1 MINMK
6 TLVGII
12 MGSASDWD
20 TMSRSSDTLD
30 LLNIS
35 YETRVISA
43 HRAPDELTEYS
54 SSASSRG
61 IEVIIAGA
69 GGAAAL
75 PGVIAAKT
83 TVPVLGVPILTSAL
97 GGMDSLLS
105 MVQMPAGIPVAS
117 LAIGNA
123 GATNAALFAAAILSN
138 KYPEI
143 KEKLDSFRENQT
155 RKVLE
160 VKLPKKS

>member
-1 MINMK
+1 MDN
-6 TLVGII
+6 LVGII

-20 TMSRSSDTLD
+20 TMSRSTDTLD
-30 LLNIS
+30 LLGIS

-43 HRAPDELTEYS
+43 HRAPDELEKYS
-54 SSASSRG
+54 SSASDRG
-61 IEVIIAGA
+61 VEVIIAGA

-83 TVPVLGVPILTSAL
+83 IIPVLGVPILTKSL

-105 MVQMPAGIPVAS
+105 MAQMPAGIPVAT

-123 GATNAALFAAAILSN
+123 GATNAALFAAAILSS

-143 KEKLDSFRENQT
+143 EKSLQSFRAEQT
-155 RKVLE
+155 KKVLE
-160 VKLPKKS
+160 VELPKK

>member
-1 MINMK
+1 MDN
-6 TLVGII
+6 LVGII

-20 TMSRSSDTLD
+20 TMSRSTDTLD
-30 LLNIS
+30 LLGIS

-43 HRAPDELTEYS
+43 HRAPDELEKYS
-54 SSASSRG
+54 SSASDRG
-61 IEVIIAGA
+61 VEVIIAGA

-83 TVPVLGVPILTSAL
+83 IIPVLGVPILTKSL

-105 MVQMPAGIPVAS
+105 MVQMPAGIPVAT

-123 GATNAALFAAAILSN
+123 GATNAALFAAAILSS

-143 KEKLDSFRENQT
+143 EKSLQSFRAEQT
-155 RKVLE
+155 KKVLE
-160 VKLPKKS
+160 VELPKK